1 MASIFSKP
9 TPTPPSEKRFADIE
23 LSISN
28 RYKSLDDKIDSRMD
42 GLQARFIRLDE
53 QVTELLKRTYD
64 AERKIEGQLIDV
76 ENTAKKQFHNYDN
89 KIDNFE
95 KRLDGKYST
104 VEGTKNLID
113 DIAGTIRLLKNEI
126 DETTK
131 SVKVVEAKIPKN
143 TVDKSSVEDAISTL
157 NNAIM
162 KVANAI
168 PKNTASTDLVADVR
182 KEIIK
187 IFDSY
192 STTEALKSVKSE
204 VDSKIDKVAKASA
217 STTKLSKETQ
227 SEFNKLASTVK
238 DIKADYTPKSVIPSI
253 NNEIAAA
260 KAELLLS
267 DKKVI
272 ESIPTKFVKPIE
284 LDNVKDQIRTLG
296 DELLKNKTMLNESIN
311 ISQSQIDKI
320 VKDSISYFDNKVK
333 ELEAAFSDK
342 SGIDSE
348 RMKNIIREVA
358 DEEIKLLRNTTK
370 LLQDNV
376 KQNVIEVKNQN
387 KNLANK
393 FNELQ
398 KDFFKVLKLTNITK

>member
-126 DETTK
+126 NETTK

-143 TVDKSSVEDAISTL
+143 TINKSSVEDAISTL
-157 NNAIM
+157 NDAIM

-320 VKDSISYFDNKVK
+320 VKDAISYFDNKVK

-387 KNLANK
+387 RNLAIK

-398 KDFFKVLKLTNITK
+398 KDFSKVLKLTNITK